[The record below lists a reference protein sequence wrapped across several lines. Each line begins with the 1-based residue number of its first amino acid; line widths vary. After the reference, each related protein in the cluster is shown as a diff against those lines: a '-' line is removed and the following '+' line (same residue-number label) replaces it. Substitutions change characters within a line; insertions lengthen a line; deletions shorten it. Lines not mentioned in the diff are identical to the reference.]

1 MQKNDVFRAL
11 RRRVGKA
18 VRRHRAA
25 CCLTQEELAV
35 RASMGW
41 RHVQKIEAGEV
52 NVTLRTLSKLATA
65 LSTDP
70 LELLVAGS
78 AD

>member
-1 MQKNDVFRAL
+1 
-11 RRRVGKA
+11 
-18 VRRHRAA
+18 
-25 CCLTQEELAV
+25 
-35 RASMGW
+35 MGW